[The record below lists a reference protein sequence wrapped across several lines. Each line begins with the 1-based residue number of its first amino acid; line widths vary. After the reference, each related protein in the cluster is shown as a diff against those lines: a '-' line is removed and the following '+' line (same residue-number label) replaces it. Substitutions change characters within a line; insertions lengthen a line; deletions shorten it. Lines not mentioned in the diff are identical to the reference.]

1 MGQEI
6 AYCALCGCQLRSA
19 DFHKGGAFRVDIQ
32 SYCKKC
38 APEAVKSLPP
48 EKIQALLKQGMAPKD
63 PSTGRF
69 QKNPVE
75 IAGRPAT
82 SRAVLPSP
90 RKRSPQQNAIVG
102 AAGVALVAV

>member
-48 EKIQALLKQGMAPKD
+48 EKIQEILKQGYAPKKSA
-63 PSTGRF
+63 PEGSGQPITARALRV
-69 QKNPVE
+69 P
-75 IAGRPAT
+75 AGT
-82 SRAVLPSP
+82 SGP
-90 RKRSPQQNAIVG
+90 RQNVI
-102 AAGVALVAV
+102 VAVAATAVVLGVVIALL